1 MARVLQSDV
10 VIVGAGLAGERTAI
24 QCASRGLSVAMI
36 SLVEPRRS
44 HSNAAQGGV
53 QASLGNMKESDGDN
67 WRTHFDD
74 TVRGSDWGADQN
86 VVETVCRRAP
96 QIIREMEFFGTP
108 FSRTPEGKIAQRNF
122 GGTAKW
128 RTCYASDG
136 TGHSLLYA
144 LDSEVCRMHIPVFVR
159 HQAIALLHD
168 GERCFGVI
176 SRDMASG
183 EIRAHIAKATVL
195 ACGGYGR
202 LYRETTNALINTG
215 DGMNIAFATGVVP
228 LGNMEAVQF
237 HPTGLVQNGILMTEG
252 CRGDGGVLLDKDLHE
267 FMWDYAPKKGNLAS
281 RDVVSRGMAQR
292 IRDGFGVQSPHGE
305 HVWLDVKRLGREH
318 IEKNLAD
325 IAFICRNFIGLDP
338 VNELIPVR
346 PVQHYS
352 MGGIRT
358 NEHGEAYGLQGLF
371 AAGET
376 ACWDLHGF
384 NRLGGNSL
392 LETLVAGF
400 VVGNRVVEY
409 AEQSDIVFS
418 TSFIEQEVAKQEA
431 LVREIISRE
440 TGENGIRILAEVQA
454 ILSEHAGVFRKSDSL
469 QHASSRL
476 QILSKWTECIAIRGK
491 YRSANWELEM
501 ALRLPGMVRLA
512 IAIVQGALCRRE
524 SRGSHFREDYPKRN
538 DENFLKRTLAYWR
551 NGEVVL
557 EYEPVVITH
566 LLPGDRGYG
575 ERPGSAQGEAK

>member
-1 MARVLQSDV
+1 MARIFQNDV

-24 QCASRGLSVAMI
+24 QCAARGLSVAVI

-53 QASLGNMKESDGDN
+53 QASLGNMKESEGDN

-86 VVETVCRRAP
+86 VVERVCRLAP

-144 LDSEVCRMHIPVFVR
+144 LDSEVCRMQIPVFIR

-176 SRDMASG
+176 ARDMASG
-183 EIRAHIAKATVL
+183 EIRAFAAKATVL
-195 ACGGYGR
+195 AAGGYGR
-202 LYRETTNALINTG
+202 LYRETTNALINMG
-215 DGMNIAFATGVVP
+215 DGMSIAFATGVVP

-252 CRGDGGVLLDKDLHE
+252 CRGDGGVLLDKDSHE

-292 IRDGFGVQSPHGE
+292 IRDGFGVKSPYGE
-305 HVWLDVKRLGREH
+305 HVWLDVKRLGRDH

-338 VNELIPVR
+338 AEELIPVR

-352 MGGIRT
+352 MGGVRT
-358 NEHGEAYGLQGLF
+358 NEHGEAYGLKGLF

-400 VVGNRVVEY
+400 VVGNRIVAYAKNSDVVFR
-409 AEQSDIVFS
+409 AAL
-418 TSFIEQEVAKQEA
+418 IEQEIAKQEKRIR
-431 LVREIISRE
+431 LIISRE
-440 TGENGIRILAEVQA
+440 AGEDGVRILSEVQA
-454 ILSEHAGVFRKSDSL
+454 ILSEDAGVFRKSDPL
-469 QHASSRL
+469 RHGFSRL
-476 QILSKWTECIAIRGK
+476 QFLSERAERVALRGNH
-491 YRSANWELEM
+491 STANWELEM

-512 IAIVQGALCRRE
+512 MAIVKGALCRRE
-524 SRGSHFREDYPKRN
+524 SRGSHFREDYSKRD
-538 DENFLKRTLAYWR
+538 DENFLNRTLAYWR
-551 NGEVVL
+551 GGEAVL

-566 LLPGDRGYG
+566 LPPGDRGYG
-575 ERPGSAQGEAK
+575 ERAGQTKGAVP